1 MLRTVLRTLGTLGT
15 LRTLWAL
22 GTAVLRAALLRSAI
36 LLALLRST
44 VLWST
49 LLRAAVL
56 LALLRSTQLRAAVL
70 LALLRVT
77 LLTRLRAL
85 LTLLGPEVLTLR
97 VLPLRRAV
105 LRLLTTGTWVRG
117 WLVLV
122 GHMLPRWL
130 RWPHRRTCKG

>member
-1 MLRTVLRTLGTLGT
+1 MHLLVRRLTRLTRLAVTTLAVRRSVLRTLGTLRA
-15 LRTLWAL
+15 LRAL
-22 GTAVLRAALLRSAI
+22 GTAVLRAALLW
-36 LLALLRST
+36 ST
-44 VLWST
+44 VL
-49 LLRAAVL
+49 L
-56 LALLRSTQLRAAVL
+56 AAVL

-85 LTLLGPEVLTLR
+85 LALLWPEVLPLRVLTLR
-97 VLPLRRAV
+97 RTV
-105 LRLLTTGTWVRG
+105 LRLLTAGTWVRG

>member
-1 MLRTVLRTLGTLGT
+1 MHLLVRRLTRLALLAVATLTVRRTGLRT
-15 LRTLWAL
+15 LRTLR
-22 GTAVLRAALLRSAI
+22 TAVLRAALLRTTV

-44 VLWST
+44 V
-49 LLRAAVL
+49 
-56 LALLRSTQLRAAVL
+56 LRAAVL

-85 LTLLGPEVLTLR
+85 LTLLGPEVLPLR
-97 VLPLRRAV
+97 VLTLRRTV
-105 LRLLTTGTWVRG
+105 LRLLTAGTWVRG

>member
-1 MLRTVLRTLGTLGT
+1 VL
-15 LRTLWAL
+15 A
-22 GTAVLRAALLRSAI
+22 
-36 LLALLRST
+36 
-44 VLWST
+44 T

-56 LALLRSTQLRAAVL
+56 LALLRVA
-70 LALLRVT
+70 
-77 LLTRLRAL
+77 LLTRLWALWAAL
-85 LTLLGPEVLTLR
+85 LARLALLGPE

-130 RWPHRRTCKG
+130 RWPHRRTCQG